1 MLGDHPRSRGEN
13 LRFEGCDLRA
23 QWIIPAHAGKTPC
36 RKAKSLRK
44 RDHPRSRGENLR
56 CVSFTVFFV
65 GIIPAHAGKTFGSNH
80 SEFPNRDH
88 PRSRG
93 ENPHAAGGKRTV
105 PGSSPLTRGKPG
117 WSLRVCLFRGIIP
130 AHAGKTTRRQ
140 VGCRERRDHPRSR
153 GENEFYAYV
162 KAGEQGSSPLTRGKL
177 HHCPLEQLET
187 GIIPAHA
194 GKTWNSPRALSR
206 PWDHPRSRGENY
218 GPGLGLVD
226 EPGSSP
232 LTRGKLSSFPRPST
246 PDRIIPA
253 HAGKTIFPS
262 TWTGVLQDHPRSR
275 GENAPMAPRASAPAG
290 SSPLTRGKRVHGT
303 HGRAHAR
310 IIPAHA
316 GKTLRQSAGR
326 LQSPDHPRSR
336 GENATNQPRF
346 TSVSGSSPLTRGKRQ
361 RGRRAARP
369 RRIIPAHAGKT
380 PMRF

>member
-1 MLGDHPRSRGEN
+1 MGFASIAAGSSPLTRGKHE
-13 LRFEGCDLRA
+13 LDVG
-23 QWIIPAHAGKTPC
+23 HA
-36 RKAKSLRK
+36 
-44 RDHPRSRGENLR
+44 R
-56 CVSFTVFFV
+56 CW
-65 GIIPAHAGKTFGSNH
+65 GIIPAHAGKTCAAY
-80 SEFPNRDH
+80 
-88 PRSRG
+88 RS
-93 ENPHAAGGKRTV
+93 
-105 PGSSPLTRGKPG
+105 LF
-117 WSLRVCLFRGIIP
+117 SLW
-130 AHAGKTTRRQ
+130 
-140 VGCRERRDHPRSR
+140 
-153 GENEFYAYV
+153 
-162 KAGEQGSSPLTRGKL
+162 GSSPLTRGKL

-380 PMRF
+380 RLGQPGMRR

>member
-1 MLGDHPRSRGEN
+1 M
-13 LRFEGCDLRA
+13 
-23 QWIIPAHAGKTPC
+23 
-36 RKAKSLRK
+36 
-44 RDHPRSRGENLR
+44 
-56 CVSFTVFFV
+56 
-65 GIIPAHAGKTFGSNH
+65 
-80 SEFPNRDH
+80 
-88 PRSRG
+88 
-93 ENPHAAGGKRTV
+93 
-105 PGSSPLTRGKPG
+105 
-117 WSLRVCLFRGIIP
+117 
-130 AHAGKTTRRQ
+130 
-140 VGCRERRDHPRSR
+140 
-153 GENEFYAYV
+153 

-290 SSPLTRGKRVHGT
+290 SSPLTRGKPYA
-303 HGRAHAR
+303 RAQAVCKVR

-316 GKTLRQSAGR
+316 GKTRRISHGSPPSA
-326 LQSPDHPRSR
+326 DHPRSR
-336 GENATNQPRF
+336 GENVNAVGEQLGPA
-346 TSVSGSSPLTRGKRQ
+346 GSSPLTRGKL
-361 RGRRAARP
+361 GCVLDPVPAT
-369 RRIIPAHAGKT
+369 RIIPAHAGKT
-380 PMRF
+380 NASRPSAEAASDHPRSRGENRSRP

>member
-1 MLGDHPRSRGEN
+1 MSWMSDTLGAGGSSPLTRGKPALRGLRPESAVDHPRSRGEN
-13 LRFEGCDLRA
+13 GRVLREIDPIAGSSPLTRGKRIYGVAWALDRG
-23 QWIIPAHAGKTPC
+23 IIPAHAGKTPC

-275 GENAPMAPRASAPAG
+275 GENSTASASLWRLLG
-290 SSPLTRGKRVHGT
+290 SSPLTRGKPSSSQSSPTRQ
-303 HGRAHAR
+303 RL
-310 IIPAHA
+310 IPAHA
-316 GKTLRQSAGR
+316 GKTR
-326 LQSPDHPRSR
+326 LGFAQ
-336 GENATNQPRF
+336 
-346 TSVSGSSPLTRGKRQ
+346 
-361 RGRRAARP
+361 
-369 RRIIPAHAGKT
+369 
-380 PMRF
+380 